1 MPMSAWTMR
10 APTSLTPKTA
20 NPAALS
26 TYMSGGH
33 TSRNCALSIRP
44 LVLPTRLRPSQPT
57 MSPCSSRVF
66 PRAAAVASSCHSA
79 A

>member
-26 TYMSGGH
+26 TNMSGGH

-44 LVLPTRLRPSQPT
+44 LVPPIRLRPSQPT
-57 MSPCSSRVF
+57 MSPCCSKAF
-66 PRAAAVASSCHSA
+66 PRAAAGASSCHRA